1 MKSEKCSKKQADTLI
16 TSEKAKTFILNNI
29 VFTKDRNIQVQ
40 LEYMRNLGILNF
52 LIGMIFFYFVH
63 AQGLSEGIGRM
74 FFAIS
79 FYTTII
85 LSIFLGFLAVKIKKK
100 AISNINNIFNGKKVP
115 NRKEVVWWGLAGG
128 GIGAVFGPRLNLG
141 GNALAFYG
149 IILGSLITLMA
160 AFLTPGFQYK
170 LYLLKKYC
178 PEIAYLEAEDII
190 PKKTTISK
198 NKKKK

>member
-16 TSEKAKTFILNNI
+16 TPEKAKTFILNNI

-40 LEYMRNLGILNF
+40 LEYMRSLGILNLF
-52 LIGMIFFYFVH
+52 IGIFFFFLVH
-63 AQGLSEGIGRM
+63 VRGLSEGIGTI
-74 FFAIS
+74 FFAIY

-85 LSIFLGFLAVKIKKK
+85 LSIFIGFLAIKIKKK
-100 AISNINNIFNGKKVP
+100 AISNINKIFDGKKVP
-115 NRKEVVWWGLAGG
+115 NRKEIVWWVGLSGPLG
-128 GIGAVFGPRLNLG
+128 LIIGSRINLS
-141 GNALAFYG
+141 GNAPAFVG
-149 IILGSLITLMA
+149 IALGSLFMLMS
-160 AFLTPGFQYK
+160 AFLTPSAQYE

-178 PEIAYLEAEDII
+178 PEIAYLEAGDLI